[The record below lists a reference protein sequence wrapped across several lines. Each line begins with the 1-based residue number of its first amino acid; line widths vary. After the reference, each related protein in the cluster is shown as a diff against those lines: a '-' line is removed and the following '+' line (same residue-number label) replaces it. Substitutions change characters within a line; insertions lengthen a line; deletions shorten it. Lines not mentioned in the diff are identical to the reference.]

1 MTQKKIIV
9 IVFFLIY
16 CVVTTMGQSL
26 KYYNAD
32 DFPLI
37 GKMSDDTEGRYA
49 RLPLSC
55 KEKSKKWVWVL
66 GQDTPGLAIRFAT
79 NSTMIAAK
87 WTAKRD
93 NNMSHM
99 AMVGVKGL
107 DLYVLKNGEWRYVR
121 CARPKGKKNEG
132 VIISNMKGDMNEYM
146 LYLPLY
152 DGIETLEIGVEEN
165 ALIRQPQVESPVTER
180 PVVCYGTS
188 ITQGGCATRPGMAYT
203 NILSRMLNREVVNLG
218 FSGYGHLEY
227 EIAEL
232 MTHRNPSVIVM
243 DFIPNVSAAMLNERI
258 EEFMSIIEDKI
269 PGVQILFIE
278 HVPFPLAEF
287 DLKKGK
293 WVEESNTALRNVF
306 QELKKKGYRNLHYLK
321 SEHLLGEDGESTVDG
336 EHFTD
341 LGFYRFAK
349 GICPVVKKL
358 MRQAER

>member
-9 IVFFLIY
+9 IVFFLVY

-107 DLYVLKNGEWRYVR
+107 DLYVLKMENGVMCVVR
-121 CARPKGKKNEG
+121 VRK
-132 VIISNMKGDMNEYM
+132 VRRMK
-146 LYLPLY
+146 
-152 DGIETLEIGVEEN
+152 
-165 ALIRQPQVESPVTER
+165 AL
-180 PVVCYGTS
+180 
-188 ITQGGCATRPGMAYT
+188 
-203 NILSRMLNREVVNLG
+203 
-218 FSGYGHLEY
+218 
-227 EIAEL
+227 
-232 MTHRNPSVIVM
+232 
-243 DFIPNVSAAMLNERI
+243 
-258 EEFMSIIEDKI
+258 
-269 PGVQILFIE
+269 LFLI
-278 HVPFPLAEF
+278 
-287 DLKKGK
+287 
-293 WVEESNTALRNVF
+293 
-306 QELKKKGYRNLHYLK
+306 
-321 SEHLLGEDGESTVDG
+321 
-336 EHFTD
+336 
-341 LGFYRFAK
+341 
-349 GICPVVKKL
+349 
-358 MRQAER
+358 